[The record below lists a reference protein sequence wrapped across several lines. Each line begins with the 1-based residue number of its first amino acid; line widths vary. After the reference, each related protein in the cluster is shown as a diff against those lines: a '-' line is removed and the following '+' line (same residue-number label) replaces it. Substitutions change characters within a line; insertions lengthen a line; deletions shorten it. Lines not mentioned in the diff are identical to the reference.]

1 MQGFIVSHLIARI
14 LNLEI
19 FSLNISSISLDIDF
33 HFPYWCLWHF
43 CSMSVIV
50 LKIVYLTVASLM
62 KRDFIW
68 CNSMQQ
74 ATYARSCLS
83 VYNTSLWCT
92 KSKSASCLLYC
103 FCVPFRGI
111 WQKKKSNKCQLK
123 PKKLHRLLRWTKS
136 VSGENEEK
144 KAEKVIV
151 PHDNYKQCLKILGS
165 LWWERCFL

>member
-92 KSKSASCLLYC
+92 KSKSASCLLYVAFAC
-103 FCVPFRGI
+103 PLEEYNKRKRVI
-111 WQKKKSNKCQLK
+111 SANSSQKSYIGC
-123 PKKLHRLLRWTKS
+123 
-136 VSGENEEK
+136 
-144 KAEKVIV
+144 
-151 PHDNYKQCLKILGS
+151 
-165 LWWERCFL
+165 